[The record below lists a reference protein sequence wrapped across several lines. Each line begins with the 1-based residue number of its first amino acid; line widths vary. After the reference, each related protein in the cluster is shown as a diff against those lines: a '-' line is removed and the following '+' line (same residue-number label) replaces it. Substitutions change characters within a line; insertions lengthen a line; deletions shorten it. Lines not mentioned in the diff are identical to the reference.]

1 MSQEEAPQTEITTI
15 ASATTTTTATSASAS
30 ASTTTASNSDIMF
43 LSKVL
48 PKPIPGT
55 AVRLY
60 LIRHGETNWNQR
72 GKIQGGGYDV
82 PLNATGKAQAMRAA
96 SALEGIPFDVV
107 ASSSLSR
114 AKETADIV
122 FDQLHCTSNN
132 NNSNNNNKKHKHKP
146 LRIVDGGFNEMRF
159 GKFEG
164 FGYRKRKEDSA
175 KESDNNKCLNESR
188 LAVFLVARNKV
199 ATDREFC
206 FPSRGDIGSEN
217 DDWSMDADDETFR
230 IENDAGKGEST
241 RCVEDRA
248 LEALSKTIARVFE
261 TDNDNEETT
270 ATATKKIRHVVIVSH
285 GRTNK
290 VMISAMLSTTDTIGQ
305 GNTNISVLDHCGSEV
320 GADGNADG
328 STWKTGWTSRLLN
341 YTDHVEEI

>member
-1 MSQEEAPQTEITTI
+1 
-15 ASATTTTTATSASAS
+15 
-30 ASTTTASNSDIMF
+30 MF

-96 SALEGIPFDVV
+96 SALEGIPFDIV

-114 AKETADIV
+114 AKETADLV
-122 FDQLHCTSNN
+122 FEQLHSSSTSSSSSSSRS
-132 NNSNNNNKKHKHKP
+132 NSGNKQP

-164 FGYRKRKEDSA
+164 FGYRKKKEDIA
-175 KESDNNKCLNESR
+175 KEGDNISLNESM
-188 LAVFLVARNKV
+188 LAIFLVAKNKV

-206 FPSRGDIGSEN
+206 FPSRGDISEDNN
-217 DDWSMDADDETFR
+217 DNETYWSMNADDETFR
-230 IENDAGKGEST
+230 IENDSGKGEST

-248 LEALSKTIARVFE
+248 LEALSKTIARVLE
-261 TDNDNEETT
+261 TDNDNENTDNNDPNT
-270 ATATKKIRHVVIVSH
+270 ATATINTKHVAIVSH

-305 GNTNISVLDHCGSEV
+305 GNTNINVLDHPGLEV
-320 GADGNADG
+320 GGDVDV
-328 STWKTGWTSRLLN
+328 WKTGWTARLLN
-341 YTDHVEEI
+341 YTDHVEGK